1 MPGTGPGPGD
11 EAVNKAGPVP
21 KARKT
26 DKQVIT
32 IRCDEAD
39 SPGPQAA
46 ELSGGE
52 TGLGEPEDSSSAS
65 MLWLLDS
72 ESCECIAYPLNE

>member
-1 MPGTGPGPGD
+1 MPGTVPDPGD

-52 TGLGEPEDSSSAS
+52 TGRRAGGLFLCILCCVFWILSPVNA
-65 MLWLLDS
+65 LLT
-72 ESCECIAYPLNE
+72 P